1 MASINLDFDFY
12 GRYQYPDLQLCNPNK
27 HIICNLVNVK
37 GLKFTLRCN
46 DVSEMV
52 FNVYKYFDD
61 IEFDYYSY
69 IRKMRMVH
77 VDGMGYFV
85 IQSVKEKRGEG
96 VPYKEVTCYSAEYML
111 NYKPVN
117 LAYVTMMTG
126 GTQVYAKSYKFY
138 DAKYPKDTLMY
149 RLFAGADFDDW
160 TFDYSEIDEE
170 LAGKYRSFDNTGDG
184 LYGFLQ
190 NYVSTAYDCIFTYD
204 IENYK
209 VKVHRKDD
217 LIKPTDIVISF
228 DNLMKSSELEELSDD
243 ISTILSVS
251 GSDSLGLSKINPT
264 GTNNIYKL
272 DYYLDEDWIGKSF
285 NVTSIKY
292 DENGDMVMYGS
303 KPATTTMSFEDH
315 VRLWEEQVKKL
326 IYSSNEEGSYA
337 WLLKRYIF
345 LNTQYNITNTFH
357 TYSEYI
363 YNYCTEALTTYQEET
378 KQVKKSAWTSIIV
391 GLGLIAVVAG
401 CVALAAYTGGVT
413 LGALGTALAS
423 GGTAVA
429 EALGLSG
436 TAAVVAGAIGT
447 TAVSTGASVAFQG
460 LLQLGAVSYQANVT
474 KDQMK
479 KYQEIAQKN
488 IDTYKSGGDYVYNLT
503 TETIT
508 NIVGGK
514 YNEYVADEKLYW
526 VSKTYD
532 SSKETSIYQKTPN
545 DKITDND
552 VSQIYCLDILNKKL
566 EYIKAK
572 IQWYVDIYAYKNWFS
587 TQEKKV
593 LQPFLIQADYT
604 DESFK
609 ATDDIDADTETDMSK
624 SVTTN
629 QGTMTLEEYKSAAND
644 GYYIKYLCR
653 GDGTNPTID
662 YEATPIKFSITK
674 FREWLVA
681 QNNYVQYKG
690 NEKELN
696 GHFYI
701 YYDGTFWTISAVN
714 DTVVSSDTNVIINQ
728 VRGTFPTWL
737 GITQDTHDGKYSY
750 TPKSGDYIL
759 LNLYAESLEII
770 DTITVAMQLAKQAY
784 TILDECSQPAFSFG
798 ITCNNF
804 VLLPE
809 YQEWTKQLGFDGK
822 GLTLGSMITVPYESG
837 IVFTPFIQEV
847 SFEYDNPD
855 SLSFTFGNKFNLGT
869 SEYTLGKILSDTTS
883 AAQRS
888 QRSLTASVASEAS
901 SYQSGNTIDSL
912 NNTITGNAEE
922 VRADLGKMQK
932 TLDNAYDEIES
943 VNGRLDEY
951 IKKYNIDM
959 SNVDKKFDLVGDT
972 FTYYTPT
979 TEMNSKIEQEK
990 QDTLNKAASDAAAK
1004 VEANNQGVIKKW
1016 FLEVTGQADKDR
1028 EAAKKAADNAYN
1040 NAVAT
1045 ADAHAKDYDAKQK
1058 IVYDQLDQGI
1068 KNVLTS
1074 GSDALTKANA
1084 IINDSLSNWDKVGK
1098 LVSGGMGLY
1107 CTRIKSGE
1115 NGGIKMAFH
1124 DGTTLS
1130 NSKTIWYVTSKGIV
1144 FKTGVSGVNEN
1155 NIDSMAASWG
1165 TAISADGSM
1174 VMHDIKAN
1182 RISGDLIAANTIVAS
1197 SALIPGSITT
1207 NLIAANA
1214 IVASKIAAGQIYATN
1229 LRQDAVFALVWEGS
1243 FTSVGATTVT
1253 PNKNVT
1259 TKAGTTA
1266 LAHLQ
1271 NYTAI
1276 LVYANSDTGNCS
1288 CICSDGNASTL
1299 IAASNGFSNKQGWWT
1314 THSFVSY
1321 VYRSVYLDG
1330 SRNVVGFSDAY
1341 YMNFTETSTTNAIA
1355 VTPHWHSVTPSISW
1369 STANNKCI
1377 PQKIY
1382 GMMYG
1387 V

>member
-1 MASINLDFDFY
+1 M
-12 GRYQYPDLQLCNPNK
+12 
-27 HIICNLVNVK
+27 
-37 GLKFTLRCN
+37 TL
-46 DVSEMV
+46 
-52 FNVYKYFDD
+52 NVYKYFDD

-69 IRKMRMVH
+69 IRKMRMIH

-85 IQSVKEKRGEG
+85 IQSIKEKRGEG

-160 TFDYSEIDEE
+160 TFDYSEIDED

-204 IENYK
+204 IENYI

-228 DNLMKSSELEELSDD
+228 DNLMKTSELEELSDD
-243 ISTILSVS
+243 IATILSVS
-251 GSDSLGLSKINPT
+251 GSDTLGLSKINPT
-264 GTNNIYKL
+264 GSNNIYKL

-285 NVTSIKY
+285 TVSGIKY
-292 DENGDMVMYGS
+292 DENGDMVMYGT
-303 KPATTTMSFEDH
+303 KPATVNMPFEEH
-315 VRLWEEQVKKL
+315 VRIWEEQIKKL
-326 IYSSNEEGSYA
+326 IYSSDSDGSYA
-337 WLLKRYIF
+337 WLLKRYIY
-345 LNTQYNITNTFH
+345 LNTQYSIINTYH

-363 YNYCTEALTTYQEET
+363 YNYCTEALTTYQDET
-378 KQVKKSAWTSIIV
+378 KQVKKSAWTSIVV

-401 CVALAAYTGGVT
+401 CVALAAYSGGVT
-413 LGALGTALAS
+413 LAALGTALAS

-436 TAAVVAGAIGT
+436 TAAVVVGAIGT

-514 YNEYVADEKLYW
+514 YNEYVTDEKLYW

-532 SSKETSIYQKTPN
+532 SSKEESIYQKTP
-545 DKITDND
+545 TDTISD
-552 VSQIYCLDILNKKL
+552 SDIGQVYCLDILNKKI
-566 EYIKAK
+566 EYIKSK

-587 TQEKKV
+587 DKEKKV
-593 LQPFLIQADYT
+593 LEPFLIQADYT

-653 GDGTNPTID
+653 GDGTNPAID
-662 YEATPIKFSITK
+662 YKATPIKFSVKT
-674 FREWLVA
+674 FRDWLVN
-681 QNNYVQYKG
+681 QNSYTQYKDDV
-690 NEKELN
+690 KELN

-714 DTVVSSDTNVIINQ
+714 DSVVNSETNVVINQ
-728 VRGTFPTWL
+728 VRGTFPTML

-750 TPKSGDYIL
+750 TPKSGDYVL
-759 LNLYAESLEII
+759 LNLYSDSLEII

-784 TILDECSQPAFSFG
+784 TILDECSQPAFSFS
-798 ITCNNF
+798 IECNNF
-804 VLLPE
+804 MMLPE
-809 YQEWTKQLGFDGK
+809 YKEWTEQLGFDGS
-822 GLTLGSMITVPYESG
+822 GLTLGSMITVPYESD
-837 IVFTPFIQEV
+837 IIFTPFIQEI

-888 QRSLTASVASEAS
+888 QRSLSGGLTSDVS
-901 SYQSGNTIDSL
+901 SYQSGNTIDSI
-912 NNTITGNAEE
+912 NNTISGNSEE
-922 VRADLGKMQK
+922 TRKDLDAVSDALKRQTDDLK
-932 TLDNAYDEIES
+932 E
-943 VNGRLDEY
+943 VNGKLDSY
-951 IKKYNIDM
+951 IKQYKIDM
-959 SNVDKKFDLVGDT
+959 SNVTENFDLVRDT
-972 FTYYTPT
+972 FKNYST
-979 TEMNSKIEQEK
+979 TSEMDKKLDDTKQSALDQAAKDAQAKVDSNNENVVKKWINDLTGQSKKDKEALE
-990 QDTLNKAASDAAAK
+990 AAIAAAK
-1004 VEANNQGVIKKW
+1004 
-1016 FLEVTGQADKDR
+1016 R
-1028 EAAKKAADNAYN
+1028 EAITEAEKNAETY
-1040 NAVAT
+1040 
-1045 ADAHAKDYDAKQK
+1045 YSSQK
-1058 IVYDQLDQGI
+1058 IKYDQLSKDI
-1068 KNVLTS
+1068 TDVLNEGTK
-1074 GSDALTKANA
+1074 ALTKANA
-1084 IINDSLSNWDKVGK
+1084 IINDSFSNWDNVGK

-1107 CTRIKSGE
+1107 CTKIKSGE

-1124 DGTTLS
+1124 NNTRLD
-1130 NSKTIWYVTSKGIV
+1130 NSDTIWYVTSNGIV
-1144 FKTGVSGVNEN
+1144 FKSGVSGVNEN
-1155 NIDSMAASWG
+1155 NIDAMAATWG
-1165 TAISADGSM
+1165 TAISRDGSM
-1174 VMHDIKAN
+1174 VMRNIKAN
-1182 RISGDLIAANTIVAS
+1182 RITGDLIAANTIVAS
-1197 SALIPGSITT
+1197 SCIVDGSI
-1207 NLIAANA
+1207 
-1214 IVASKIAAGQIYATN
+1214 VAKNIAAGQITSSLIAAKAIYTEN
-1229 LRQDAVFALVWEGS
+1229 LARDAVFAFVWEYSG
-1243 FTSVGATTVT
+1243 TSIGAGDQYANRTVRRT
-1253 PNKNVT
+1253 N
-1259 TKAGTTA
+1259 GTYGVA
-1266 LAHLQ
+1266 NFNDYDNLF
-1271 NYTAI
+1271 
-1276 LVYANSDTGNCS
+1276 VYAKDESGNCS
-1288 CICSDGNASTL
+1288 CICSRGTAGSLVCDNHVNGQNTYMWFSTDYASLST
-1299 IAASNGFSNKQGWWT
+1299 
-1314 THSFVSY
+1314 
-1321 VYRSVYLDG
+1321 RSVVHKG
-1330 SRNVVGFSDAY
+1330 SAVWFSDAHFLKFGRY
-1341 YMNFTETSTTNAIA
+1341 ETDGTLGNVYFFNFHTHGVN
-1355 VTPHWHSVTPSISW
+1355 VGPSWGTDNS
-1369 STANNKCI
+1369 KCV
-1377 PQKIY
+1377 PYRIY
-1382 GMMYG
+1382 GVIVG
-1387 V
+1387 T

>member
-1 MASINLDFDFY
+1 M
-12 GRYQYPDLQLCNPNK
+12 
-27 HIICNLVNVK
+27 
-37 GLKFTLRCN
+37 TL
-46 DVSEMV
+46 
-52 FNVYKYFDD
+52 NVYKYFDG

-69 IRKMRMVH
+69 IRKMRMIH

-160 TFDYSEIDEE
+160 TFDYSEIDKD

-190 NYVSTAYDCIFTYD
+190 NYVSTAYNCIFTYD
-204 IENYK
+204 IENYV

-243 ISTILSVS
+243 IATILCVS

-264 GTNNIYKL
+264 GNNNIYKL

-285 NVTSIKY
+285 NVTGIKY
-292 DENGDMVMYGS
+292 DENGNMVMYGS
-303 KPATTTMSFEDH
+303 KPATISMPFEEH
-315 VRLWEEQVKKL
+315 VRIWEEQIKKL
-326 IYSSNEEGSYA
+326 IYSSDKDGSYA
-337 WLLKRYIF
+337 WLLKRYIY
-345 LNTQYNITNTFH
+345 LNTQYNIINTYH

-401 CVALAAYTGGVT
+401 CVALAAYTGGVS
-413 LGALGTALAS
+413 LAALGTALAG

-436 TAAVVAGAIGT
+436 TAAVIAGAIGT

-460 LLQLGAVSYQANVT
+460 LLQLGAVSYQTNVT

-479 KYQEIAQKN
+479 KYQGIAQKN

-532 SSKETSIYQKTPN
+532 SSKEESIYQKAPT
-545 DKITDND
+545 DTITDSD
-552 VSQIYCLDILNKKL
+552 ISQVYCLDVLNKKL

-572 IQWYVDIYAYKNWFS
+572 IKWYVDIYAYKNWFS
-587 TQEKKV
+587 TKEKKV
-593 LQPFLIQADYT
+593 LEPFLIQADYT

-609 ATDDIDADTETDMSK
+609 ATDDIDVDTEVDMSK

-629 QGTMTLEEYKSAAND
+629 QGTMTLEEYKSASND

-653 GDGTNPTID
+653 GDGTNPSVD
-662 YEATPIKFSITK
+662 YEATPIKFSVDT
-674 FREWLVA
+674 FRSWLVN
-681 QNNYVQYKG
+681 QNNYVNYKG

-696 GHFYI
+696 GHFYV

-714 DTVVSSDTNVIINQ
+714 DTVVNSETNVVINQ
-728 VRGTFPTWL
+728 VRGTFPTTL

-759 LNLYAESLEII
+759 LNLYADSLEII

-784 TILDECSQPAFSFG
+784 TILDECSQPAFSFS
-798 ITCNNF
+798 IDCNNF
-804 VLLPE
+804 MMFPE
-809 YQEWTKQLGFDGK
+809 YKEWTEQLGFDGS
-822 GLTLGSMITVPYESG
+822 GLTLGSMITVPYESD
-837 IVFTPFIQEV
+837 IIFTPFIQEV

-883 AAQRS
+883 SAQRS
-888 QRSLTASVASEAS
+888 QRSLSGGLISDAS
-901 SYQSGNTIDSL
+901 SYQSGNTIDSI
-912 NNTITGNAEE
+912 NNTISGNTAE
-922 VRADLGKMQK
+922 VRKDLDAVSDALKRQADNLK
-932 TLDNAYDEIES
+932 E
-943 VNGRLDEY
+943 VNGRLDSY
-951 IKKYNIDM
+951 IKQYNIDM
-959 SNVDKKFDLVGDT
+959 DNVTENFDLVKDTFKNYSTTSEVDKKLDDT
-972 FTYYTPT
+972 KQSTLDQAVKDAQA
-979 TEMNSKIEQEK
+979 KIE
-990 QDTLNKAASDAAAK
+990 S
-1004 VEANNQGVIKKW
+1004 NNENVIKKW
-1016 FLEVTGQADKDR
+1016 INDLTGQSKKDKEKLEKAIAAAKR
-1028 EAAKKAADNAYN
+1028 EAITEAEKNAEAYYS
-1040 NAVAT
+1040 T
-1045 ADAHAKDYDAKQK
+1045 QK
-1058 IVYDQLDQGI
+1058 IKYDQLSKDI
-1068 KNVLTS
+1068 TDVLNEGTK
-1074 GSDALTKANA
+1074 ALTKANA
-1084 IINDSLSNWDKVGK
+1084 IINDSFSNWDNVGK

-1107 CTRIKSGE
+1107 CTKIKSGE

-1124 DGTTLS
+1124 NNTRLD
-1130 NSKTIWYVTSKGIV
+1130 NSTTIWYVTSNGIV
-1144 FKTGVSGVNEN
+1144 FKSGVSGVNEN
-1155 NIDSMAASWG
+1155 NIDAMAATWG
-1165 TAISADGSM
+1165 TAINRDGSM
-1174 VMHDIKAN
+1174 VMRDIKAN
-1182 RISGDLIAANTIVAS
+1182 RITGDLIAANTIVAS
-1197 SALIPGSITT
+1197 SCIVDGSIVSKNIATGQIT
-1207 NLIAANA
+1207 ASLIAAKA
-1214 IVASKIAAGQIYATN
+1214 IYTEN
-1229 LRQDAVFALVWEGS
+1229 LARDAVFAFVWEYNGTSISSGS
-1243 FTSVGATTVT
+1243 QFA
-1253 PNKNVT
+1253 NKNVRHT
-1259 TKAGTTA
+1259 DGSYG
-1266 LAHLQ
+1266 LASFNDYDNLF
-1271 NYTAI
+1271 
-1276 LVYANSDTGNCS
+1276 VYAKDGTGNCS
-1288 CICSDGNASTL
+1288 CICSRGTSGTL
-1299 IAASNGFSNKQGWWT
+1299 ICDNQVNGQGTYLWFSTDYASFS
-1314 THSFVSY
+1314 S
-1321 VYRSVYLDG
+1321 RSVVHKG
-1330 SRNVVGFSDAY
+1330 GTVWFSDAHFLKFGRY
-1341 YMNFTETSTTNAIA
+1341 EVEPCLPLYWGLMGCGNLHTHGVN
-1355 VTPHWHSVTPSISW
+1355 VGPSW
-1369 STANNKCI
+1369 NVDNTLCV
-1377 PQKIY
+1377 PYRIY
-1382 GMMYG
+1382 GVIVG
-1387 V
+1387 T